1 MGLLFYYF
9 MCFSSVKC
17 HGIRSFLSLASIT
30 RNKTSYWSLT
40 VPDLCSCKYT
50 NTRLHVNPNHK
61 VLDAHLTR
69 KQVQVLTHTHP
80 PVPGAT
86 WHLRGTSRVSSP
98 TLRLPW
104 RGLLVRDFVIAFPLP
119 SPQVRKG
126 HLDTLARWLFVGK
139 WCLNLR
145 NPHPKQLCK
154 TYTRFATYEQKQ
166 CPHLCTCI

>member
-1 MGLLFYYF
+1 MLGLLFYYF

-86 WHLRGTSRVSSP
+86 WHLRGTSRVFKSNPKASLERPFGPGFCHCFPSSI
-98 TLRLPW
+98 T
-104 RGLLVRDFVIAFPLP
+104 P
-119 SPQVRKG
+119 SQERPFG
-126 HLDTLARWLFVGK
+126 HPGTLALCRQVV
-139 WCLNLR
+139 
-145 NPHPKQLCK
+145 PKPSQSSS
-154 TYTRFATYEQKQ
+154 
-166 CPHLCTCI
+166 